1 MARQNTISSYLP
13 VTFPN
18 GNRVRRFGK
27 HCPHCHAMVGCEHM
41 AGLASLQQDKLF
53 LAAQGTCPA
62 CQHRF
67 PIACVITDD
76 KRVHRV
82 LLPLWVYRMWL
93 QMATRNTPQP
103 VAQANWEVQEENTA
117 PAQQGILLTD
127 AEVAARSPEILGR
140 FQDQPISAWIEYQD
154 RRFVF
159 ERAAP
164 PGQFVLGEQE
174 VLLAGKLIYRQQEIT
189 TTA

>member
-164 PGQFVLGEQE
+164 PGQFALSEQE
-174 VLLAGKLIYRQQEIT
+174 VLLAGKLIYRQQDIA

>member
-103 VAQANWEVQEENTA
+103 VAQANWEVQEENAT

-127 AEVAARSPEILGR
+127 AEVVARSPEILGR

-164 PGQFVLGEQE
+164 PGQFVLSEQE
-174 VLLAGKLIYRQQEIT
+174 VLLAGKLIYRQQDIA

>member
-103 VAQANWEVQEENTA
+103 AAKANWEVQEENTT

-164 PGQFVLGEQE
+164 PGQFALSEQE
-174 VLLAGKLIYRQQEIT
+174 VLLAGKLIYRQQDIT